1 MWHVF
6 GSSVQGASHLRTNVP
21 NQDAI
26 DWLAWHS
33 RDQQFITLALADGH
47 GNARYFR
54 SGTGAQ
60 QAVAVAKTL
69 LKELGRVYSQSQNL
83 AVLKEMA
90 EQQLPQILVRQW
102 NDAIDQQLAAAPF
115 TAQELEKLNP
125 DFQARL
131 TNNPRLAYGTT
142 LVAALLTQTFILYL
156 QLGDGDILTVD
167 EAGHVAN
174 APLVIDPHLTGNTT
188 TSLCMTDAWRFV
200 RTYLQPLS
208 EHTPAMIMLSTDG
221 YANSFEEKA
230 GFLAAAKDI
239 FAIVREESD
248 SGVSSLRANLPDW
261 LRATSDG
268 GSGDDISVGII
279 YRTDR

>member
-6 GSSVQGASHLRTNVP
+6 GSSVQGASHLRTNIP

-54 SGTGAQ
+54 SGVGAQ
-60 QAVAVAKTL
+60 QAVEVAKIL
-69 LKELGRVYSQSQNL
+69 LKELGRAYSQSQNL
-83 AVLKEMA
+83 TALKEMA
-90 EQQLPQILVRQW
+90 QQQLPQIFVRQW
-102 NDAIDQQLAAAPF
+102 NDAIDRHLAATPF
-115 TAQELEKLNP
+115 TTQELEKLSP

-131 TNNPRLAYGTT
+131 TSNPRLAYGTT
-142 LVAALLTQTFILYL
+142 LVATLLTQTFILYI

-167 EAGHVAN
+167 EAGHVTK
-174 APLVIDPHLTGNTT
+174 APLVVDPHLTGNTT
-188 TSLCMTDAWRFV
+188 TSLCMTDAWRFM

-208 EHTPAMIMLSTDG
+208 EHTPAMLMLSTDG
-221 YANSFEEKA
+221 YANSFEQQE

-239 FAIVREESD
+239 FAIVREERD
-248 SGVSSLRANLPDW
+248 GGVSALRTNLPDW

-279 YRTDR
+279 YRTVH

>member
-6 GSSVQGASHLRTNVP
+6 GSSVQGASHVRTNVP

-33 RDQQFITLALADGH
+33 RDQQFIILALADGH

-60 QAVAVAKTL
+60 RAVDVTKTL
-69 LKELGRVYSQSQNL
+69 LKELGRTYSQSQNL
-83 AVLKEMA
+83 AALKQMA
-90 EQQLPQILVRQW
+90 EQQLPHILVRQW
-102 NDAIDQQLAAAPF
+102 NDVIDQHLAATPF
-115 TAQELEKLNP
+115 TTQELEVLSP

-131 TNNPRLAYGTT
+131 TGNPRLAYGTT
-142 LVAALLTQTFILYL
+142 LVATLLTQTFILYV

-167 EAGHVAN
+167 EAGLVAN
-174 APLVIDPHLTGNTT
+174 APLVVDPHLTGNTT
-188 TSLCMTDAWRFV
+188 TSLCMADAWRFV

-208 EHTPAMIMLSTDG
+208 EHTPAMLMLSTDG
-221 YANSFEEKA
+221 YANSFEQQS
-230 GFLAAAKDI
+230 GFMAAAKDI

-248 SGVSSLRANLPDW
+248 SGVSTLRANLPNW

-268 GSGDDISVGII
+268 GSGDDISLGII
-279 YRTDR
+279 YRTAH